1 MFSALLN
8 NCVIP
13 KNLKMK
19 ILHIT
24 RAFLLILV
32 PVFLFHSCTKIEEG
46 YLSQGIRYQFPTIEV
61 ERGVVKIANENL
73 IFPDGSTLPLQV
85 KLLDIRN
92 KATGKHASEWF
103 QTYDSYRFISPLTDT
118 DTTMEAFNK
127 KIEYGKFLPFDF
139 VASGGYFRFNTG
151 TKNIPLGEYV
161 FDLEVSN
168 VKGTIQLLNAATII
182 VKEPVPFVVDPSTQL
197 GTARDGTP
205 ATHAY
210 LPVSQRAVTVE
221 KIGDDKNQVILKIVD
236 KNGKAF
242 NPKTA
247 IQNRLQPDGSV
258 LNDFTT
264 FALFDRVQYTDEAMS
279 YNFGIPPYPF
289 KNAPVNGK
297 TMYFWIPAQY
307 VEIDQFP
314 SATNPKAALS
324 VRVRIDIKVEGV
336 WMITIKALNATAK

>member
-1 MFSALLN
+1 
-8 NCVIP
+8 
-13 KNLKMK
+13 MK
-19 ILHIT
+19 IFKLTKMILFIGLSVG
-24 RAFLLILV
+24 FLNA
-32 PVFLFHSCTKIEEG
+32 CTKIEEG
-46 YLSQGIRYQFPTIEV
+46 YLSEGIRYQFPTIEV

-73 IFPDGSTLPLQV
+73 IFPDGSTLPLNV

-92 KATGKHASEWF
+92 KATGKRAEEWF
-103 QTYDSYRFISPLTDT
+103 QLYDSYRFIAPLTDT
-118 DTTMEAFNK
+118 DTTMEGFNK

-151 TKNIPLGEYV
+151 TKNIPLGEYD
-161 FDLEVSN
+161 FDLEISN
-168 VKGTIQLLNAATII
+168 VKGTKQILKAATII
-182 VKEPVPFVVDPSTQL
+182 VKEPVPFVIDPSTQL

-210 LPVSQRAVTVE
+210 LPVNQRTVTVE
-221 KIGDDKNQVILKIVD
+221 KIGVDKNQVILKIVD
-236 KNGKAF
+236 KNGKPF
-242 NPKTA
+242 NPKTM
-247 IQNRLQPDGSV
+247 IQNRLLADGSV

-264 FALFDRVQYTDEAMS
+264 FALFDRVQYTESTMS

-314 SATNPKAALS
+314 SAANPKAALS
-324 VRVRIDIKVEGV
+324 IRVRIDIKVEGT
-336 WMITIKALNATAK
+336 WLITIKALNATSK